1 MKKMISKCMAVIL
14 MLTLCLTGFPIESQA
29 AGEITIAG
37 IGMGYSAGSYFSTTG
52 KACVCHNKGICVPQT
67 SACTCIHVSGT
78 AQCYAFALWCEQKLF
93 GTNDV
98 ANAKAFYSIGS
109 IAAGSVT
116 ASSLKNLLYGKAKPG
131 AHIRTYA
138 AGGKSNHSMV
148 IVSIDAK
155 GFTVA
160 QANGSNNNE
169 YTGYGACRIGTS
181 TYTWA
186 SYASSTYGSR
196 GISFVKMPN
205 NYNLS
210 GSDSGSGESGSH
222 SINNSYSG
230 FTPFKVYGNSTGK
243 INVYNA
249 NGTQYSNRYISGSS
263 DLCTIN
269 EVYTDGWCK
278 VTYPSSAE
286 ASGYFTAYAKL
297 SEFIPNASPSVA
309 TATSG
314 GTAYRRSSGS
324 DSIGS
329 ISSGDR
335 CLKVSSANGRIE
347 AIYPVD
353 GQSYSKA
360 GWVAESVFSGSNQ
373 GGSAVSSGA
382 YKVPCKAYAISSGK
396 VTVYNASHAAYS
408 ISSHYIDGAND
419 LCTINSIGN
428 DGWCQVSYP
437 TSSVSFTA
445 YVPLST
451 FIPGSAFPQNWT
463 ASAKYTAYRRSSGS
477 NTIGSVSSGDACI
490 KVASENGRTQVMYPV
505 SGQNY
510 YKMGW
515 IDGNTGH
522 NPNGVIDG
530 ITGEIYSIRMSGW
543 AFDEDNLGAALGIH
557 VYIGDTCIGTG
568 VADRERT
575 DVHKVYGCG
584 NYHGYELEF
593 NLDKKYAGEQT
604 VRVFAINVDGG
615 TNTYLGEKKVTIGSD
630 TEAPV
635 ISDYKVTN
643 VTSSGYT
650 VSCTVTDNTGVDRV
664 QFPTW
669 TSYNGQDDI
678 FAEWQINP
686 GASGQKNGNTY
697 TYQVNISAHNYEV
710 GKYNTHIYA
719 YDKYGN
725 ASCVG
730 VSVIVPVDVEDIVLN
745 QEGLTFEAA
754 GEEQT
759 LKASVYPENATDKT
773 VKWSSAN
780 SAVATVNNGVVKAVG
795 AGETTITAT
804 TGNGKKAECTVK
816 VKEKKLTG
824 ISIASK
830 PEKVEYYTGDS
841 LDTKGMA
848 LTVTYSDGSSQK
860 IQDGFTCTPTVLNTA
875 GTQKITVSYEGKTA
889 VFYVTVKEQPTGA
902 FSVENVSGTQGETVQ
917 AVIKMDQN
925 PGIIAARLKVSYD
938 ADAMTLTKVEDGGIL
953 GEHTFG
959 NNLKANPYTM
969 LWENGTVS
977 SNLTGT
983 GTLAVLTF
991 QIAED
996 ASEGAH
1002 DITISYDPDEVY
1014 DVDLR
1019 NVKFTV
1025 SNGTVTVKKADSVVQ
1040 QGSCGANV
1048 TWTLN
1053 KDGVLTISG
1062 SGAMKNYTYKSEM
1075 PWYRYNSQIK
1085 TVKIE
1090 NGVTSIGDYAFYG
1103 MPAMK
1108 EIVIPDG
1115 VKTIGAYAFKNC
1127 TALKTAELPSTL
1139 TKLGESAFYGCSALT
1154 KMNIPEGIYTIW
1166 AYTFKNCTS
1175 LAEVTLP
1182 STLIKLDEA
1191 SFYGCSSLEEL
1202 QIPDQV
1208 SIIGIYTFKNC
1219 SKLRTVKLPTA
1230 LTGVREAAFYGT
1242 ALTDVTLP
1250 SKVQTI
1256 GSYAFKNCTSL
1267 KSVQMPDGLQKIDD
1281 SAFYGCTSLVALELP
1296 DSVTSINNYAFRR
1309 CTGLQKI
1316 QFSNGLKTIGECA
1329 FYGCTGLTELNLP
1342 DSVTEMGSYAF
1353 KTCTGVTS
1361 IHIPTGV
1368 ETLKESVFYGCS
1380 SVTAVEVPSNVKRIE
1395 NYVFASCSGLK
1406 EIRFIGNMPEIRA
1419 YAFARVNAQVQYPTD
1434 DATWSKDKMQNYGGQ
1449 LNWMIPQDNDS
1460 KEDAVEV
1467 EVPEEQDEVLPDTEE
1482 NASTEEEQTTGV
1494 EEEKNSQNEET
1505 QAQPEEPL
1513 QEDDNVSKE
1522 QNPETEEQEE
1532 ENTETLQEKNLET
1545 VEETMEQKLGEQ
1557 ETVEK

>member
-1 MKKMISKCMAVIL
+1 MFFVSVLILPQNVLADAGAREDAVNWAYA
-14 MLTLCLTGFPIESQA
+14 QQ
-29 AGEITIAG
+29 
-37 IGMGYSAGSYFSTTG
+37 G
-52 KACVCHNKGICVPQT
+52 KSLDYDGAYG
-67 SACTCIHVSGT
+67 
-78 AQCYAFALWCEQKLF
+78 AQCVDLIKYYYAYF
-93 GTNDV
+93 G
-98 ANAKAFYSIGS
+98 K
-109 IAAGSVT
+109 
-116 ASSLKNLLYGKAKPG
+116 
-131 AHIRTYA
+131 
-138 AGGKSNHSMV
+138 
-148 IVSIDAK
+148 
-155 GFTVA
+155 
-160 QANGSNNNE
+160 
-169 YTGYGACRIGTS
+169 
-181 TYTWA
+181 A
-186 SYASSTYGSR
+186 SYAKGNGCDYVSNALPDGWTRIKNTADFVPEPGDIAVWGTELSKYGHVAIILSANTS
-196 GISFVKMPN
+196 SFVSMDQNWP
-205 NYNLS
+205 S
-210 GSDSGSGESGSH
+210 GSPCKQVTHTYSKFWGVIRPNFTSSGGGSTSH
-222 SINNSYSG
+222 TVNNSYSG
-230 FTPFKVYGNSTGK
+230 FTPFKVYANSTGK

-347 AIYPVD
+347 AIYPVN

-360 GWVAESVFSGSNQ
+360 GWVAESVFNGSNQ
-373 GGSAVSSGA
+373 GGSTVLSGA

-408 ISSHYIDGAND
+408 TSSHYIDGAND

-437 TSSVSFTA
+437 TSSGSFTA

-451 FIPGSAFPQNWT
+451 FIPGSASPQNWT
-463 ASAKYTAYRRSSGS
+463 ASAKYTAYRRSGGS
-477 NTIGSVSSGDACI
+477 DTIGSVSSGDACI

-515 IDGNTGH
+515 IDGDTGH
-522 NPNGVIDG
+522 NPKGVIDG

-568 VADRERT
+568 VADHERT
-575 DVHKVYGCG
+575 DVHNVYGCG
-584 NYHGYELEF
+584 NYHGYEFEF

-604 VRVFAINVDGG
+604 IRVFAINVGGG
-615 TNTYLGEKKVTIGSD
+615 TNAYLGEKKVTIGSD

-697 TYQVNISAHNYEV
+697 TYQVNISAHNYEA

-745 QEGLTFEAA
+745 QESLTFEAA

-804 TGNGKKAECTVK
+804 TENGKKAECTVK

-848 LTVTYSDGSSQK
+848 LTVAYSDGSSQK

-925 PGIIAARLKVSYD
+925 PGIIAARLKVNYD
-938 ADAMTLTKVEDGGIL
+938 AEAMTLTKVEDGGIL

-983 GTLAVLTF
+983 GTLVVLTF
-991 QIAED
+991 QIAES

-1002 DITISYDPDEVY
+1002 DVTLSYDPDEVY

-1040 QGSCGANV
+1040 QGSCGTNV

-1053 KDGVLTISG
+1053 KDSVLTISG
-1062 SGAMKNYTYKSEM
+1062 NGAMKNYTYKSEM

-1090 NGVTSIGDYAFYG
+1090 SGVTSIGDYAFYG

-1127 TALKTAELPSTL
+1127 TALESITIQNKETEIDIKAFKDCPKLSIYGYAGSSAEAYAKKYSIPFITLKLVTEGWKKDAKGWWYQNSDGSYPKNQWKKIGKEWYHFDTNGYMQTGWLKLDSFWYYLKDTGAMAKDEWVDNGKSYVDADGKYVPGKVKYTEGWKKDTKGWWYQNSDGSYPKNEWKTIKGARYHFDANGYMQTGWLKLDNIWYYFKTSGAMAKDEWVDNGKSYVDADGKYVPGKKKYTEGWKKNAKGWWYQNQDGSYPKSKWKQINGKWYYFDADGYMKTGWL
-1139 TKLGESAFYGCSALT
+1139 KLG
-1154 KMNIPEGIYTIW
+1154 NIWYYLKDSG
-1166 AYTFKNCTS
+1166 AM
-1175 LAEVTLP
+1175 AENEWV
-1182 STLIKLDEA
+1182 E
-1191 SFYGCSSLEEL
+1191 
-1202 QIPDQV
+1202 
-1208 SIIGIYTFKNC
+1208 
-1219 SKLRTVKLPTA
+1219 
-1230 LTGVREAAFYGT
+1230 
-1242 ALTDVTLP
+1242 
-1250 SKVQTI
+1250 
-1256 GSYAFKNCTSL
+1256 
-1267 KSVQMPDGLQKIDD
+1267 
-1281 SAFYGCTSLVALELP
+1281 
-1296 DSVTSINNYAFRR
+1296 
-1309 CTGLQKI
+1309 
-1316 QFSNGLKTIGECA
+1316 NGKY
-1329 FYGCTGLTELNLP
+1329 F
-1342 DSVTEMGSYAF
+1342 V
-1353 KTCTGVTS
+1353 
-1361 IHIPTGV
+1361 
-1368 ETLKESVFYGCS
+1368 
-1380 SVTAVEVPSNVKRIE
+1380 
-1395 NYVFASCSGLK
+1395 
-1406 EIRFIGNMPEIRA
+1406 
-1419 YAFARVNAQVQYPTD
+1419 
-1434 DATWSKDKMQNYGGQ
+1434 DANGKYIAGK
-1449 LNWMIPQDNDS
+1449 
-1460 KEDAVEV
+1460 KA
-1467 EVPEEQDEVLPDTEE
+1467 
-1482 NASTEEEQTTGV
+1482 
-1494 EEEKNSQNEET
+1494 
-1505 QAQPEEPL
+1505 
-1513 QEDDNVSKE
+1513 
-1522 QNPETEEQEE
+1522 
-1532 ENTETLQEKNLET
+1532 
-1545 VEETMEQKLGEQ
+1545 
-1557 ETVEK
+1557 

>member
-1 MKKMISKCMAVIL
+1 MKRKRNLTMIICSLVFFVSVLILSQDVLADAGAREDAVNWAYA
-14 MLTLCLTGFPIESQA
+14 QQ
-29 AGEITIAG
+29 
-37 IGMGYSAGSYFSTTG
+37 G
-52 KACVCHNKGICVPQT
+52 KSLDYDGAYG
-67 SACTCIHVSGT
+67 
-78 AQCYAFALWCEQKLF
+78 AQCVDLIKYYYAYF
-93 GTNDV
+93 G
-98 ANAKAFYSIGS
+98 K
-109 IAAGSVT
+109 
-116 ASSLKNLLYGKAKPG
+116 
-131 AHIRTYA
+131 
-138 AGGKSNHSMV
+138 
-148 IVSIDAK
+148 
-155 GFTVA
+155 
-160 QANGSNNNE
+160 
-169 YTGYGACRIGTS
+169 
-181 TYTWA
+181 A
-186 SYASSTYGSR
+186 SYAKGNGCDYVSNALPDGWTRIKNTADFVPEPGDIAVWGTELSKHGHVAIILSANTS
-196 GISFVKMPN
+196 SFVSMDQNWP
-205 NYNLS
+205 S
-210 GSDSGSGESGSH
+210 GSPCKQVTHTYSKFWGVIRPNFTSSGDGSTSH
-222 SINNSYSG
+222 VVNNSYSG
-230 FTPFKVYGNSTGK
+230 FTPFKAYANSTGK

-249 NGTQYSNRYISGSS
+249 GGTQYSNRYISGSS

-437 TSSVSFTA
+437 TSSGSFTA

-451 FIPGSAFPQNWT
+451 FIPGSASPQNWT

-515 IDGNTGH
+515 IDGDTGH
-522 NPNGVIDG
+522 NPKGVIDG
-530 ITGEIYSIRMSGW
+530 MTGGIYSIRMSGW

-568 VADRERT
+568 VADHERT
-575 DVHKVYGCG
+575 DVHNVYGCG
-584 NYHGYELEF
+584 NYHGYELGF

-604 VRVFAINVDGG
+604 VRVYAINVGGG
-615 TNTYLGEKKVTIGSD
+615 TNAYLGEKKVTIGSD

-669 TSYNGQDDI
+669 TSYNDQDDI

-697 TYQVNISAHNYEV
+697 TYQVNISAHNYEA

-745 QEGLTFEAA
+745 QESLTFEAA

-816 VKEKKLTG
+816 VNEKKLTG

-925 PGIIAARLKVSYD
+925 PGIIAARLKVNYD
-938 ADAMTLTKVEDGGIL
+938 AEAMTLTKVEDGGIL

-983 GTLAVLTF
+983 GTLVVLTF
-991 QIAED
+991 QIAES

-1002 DITISYDPDEVY
+1002 DVTISYDPDEVY

-1025 SNGTVTVKKADSVVQ
+1025 SNGIVTVKKADSVVQ
-1040 QGSCGANV
+1040 QGSCGTNV

-1062 SGAMKNYTYKSEM
+1062 NGEMKNYTYKSEM

-1090 NGVTSIGDYAFYG
+1090 SGVTSIGDYAFYG

-1127 TALKTAELPSTL
+1127 TALESITIQNKETEIDIKAFKDCPKLSIYGYAGSSAEAYAKKYSIPFITLKLVTEGWKKDAKGWWYQNSDGSYPKNQWKKIGKEWYHFDTNGYMQTGWLKLDSFWYYLKDTGAMAKDEWVDNGKSYVDADGKYVPGKVKYTEGWKKDAKGWWYQNSDGSYPKNQWKKIKGDWYHFDTSGYMQTGWLKIDNIWYYFKTSGAMAKDEWVDNGKSYVDADGKYVPGKKKYTEGWKKNAKGWWYQEKDGSYPKSKWKQISGKWYYFDANGYMQTGWL
-1139 TKLGESAFYGCSALT
+1139 KLG
-1154 KMNIPEGIYTIW
+1154 NIWYYLKASG
-1166 AYTFKNCTS
+1166 AM
-1175 LAEVTLP
+1175 AENEWV
-1182 STLIKLDEA
+1182 E
-1191 SFYGCSSLEEL
+1191 
-1202 QIPDQV
+1202 
-1208 SIIGIYTFKNC
+1208 
-1219 SKLRTVKLPTA
+1219 
-1230 LTGVREAAFYGT
+1230 
-1242 ALTDVTLP
+1242 
-1250 SKVQTI
+1250 
-1256 GSYAFKNCTSL
+1256 
-1267 KSVQMPDGLQKIDD
+1267 
-1281 SAFYGCTSLVALELP
+1281 
-1296 DSVTSINNYAFRR
+1296 
-1309 CTGLQKI
+1309 
-1316 QFSNGLKTIGECA
+1316 NGKY
-1329 FYGCTGLTELNLP
+1329 F
-1342 DSVTEMGSYAF
+1342 V
-1353 KTCTGVTS
+1353 
-1361 IHIPTGV
+1361 
-1368 ETLKESVFYGCS
+1368 
-1380 SVTAVEVPSNVKRIE
+1380 
-1395 NYVFASCSGLK
+1395 
-1406 EIRFIGNMPEIRA
+1406 
-1419 YAFARVNAQVQYPTD
+1419 
-1434 DATWSKDKMQNYGGQ
+1434 DANGKYIAGK
-1449 LNWMIPQDNDS
+1449 
-1460 KEDAVEV
+1460 KA
-1467 EVPEEQDEVLPDTEE
+1467 
-1482 NASTEEEQTTGV
+1482 
-1494 EEEKNSQNEET
+1494 
-1505 QAQPEEPL
+1505 
-1513 QEDDNVSKE
+1513 
-1522 QNPETEEQEE
+1522 
-1532 ENTETLQEKNLET
+1532 
-1545 VEETMEQKLGEQ
+1545 
-1557 ETVEK
+1557 

>member
-1 MKKMISKCMAVIL
+1 MKRKRNLTMIICSLVFFVSVLILSQDVLADAGAREDAVNWAYA
-14 MLTLCLTGFPIESQA
+14 QQ
-29 AGEITIAG
+29 
-37 IGMGYSAGSYFSTTG
+37 G
-52 KACVCHNKGICVPQT
+52 KSLDYDGAYG
-67 SACTCIHVSGT
+67 
-78 AQCYAFALWCEQKLF
+78 AQCVDLIKYYYAYF
-93 GTNDV
+93 G
-98 ANAKAFYSIGS
+98 K
-109 IAAGSVT
+109 
-116 ASSLKNLLYGKAKPG
+116 
-131 AHIRTYA
+131 
-138 AGGKSNHSMV
+138 
-148 IVSIDAK
+148 
-155 GFTVA
+155 
-160 QANGSNNNE
+160 
-169 YTGYGACRIGTS
+169 
-181 TYTWA
+181 A
-186 SYASSTYGSR
+186 SYAKGNGCDYVSNALPDGWTRIKNTADFVPEPGDIAVWGTELSKHGHVAIILSANTS
-196 GISFVKMPN
+196 SFVSMDQNWP
-205 NYNLS
+205 S
-210 GSDSGSGESGSH
+210 GSPCKQVTHTYSKFWGVIRPNFTSSGDGSTSH
-222 SINNSYSG
+222 VVNNSYSG
-230 FTPFKVYGNSTGK
+230 FTPFKAYANSTGK

-249 NGTQYSNRYISGSS
+249 GGTQYSNRYISGSS

-437 TSSVSFTA
+437 TSSGSFTA

-451 FIPGSAFPQNWT
+451 FIPGSASPQNWT

-515 IDGNTGH
+515 IDGDTGH
-522 NPNGVIDG
+522 NPKGVIDG
-530 ITGEIYSIRMSGW
+530 MTGGIYSIRMSGW

-568 VADRERT
+568 VADHERT
-575 DVHKVYGCG
+575 DVHNVYGCG
-584 NYHGYELEF
+584 NYHGYELDF

-604 VRVFAINVDGG
+604 VRVYAINVGGG
-615 TNTYLGEKKVTIGSD
+615 TNAYLGEKKVTIGSD

-697 TYQVNISAHNYEV
+697 TYQVNISAHNYEAE
-710 GKYNTHIYA
+710 KYNTHIYA

-745 QEGLTFEAA
+745 QESMTFEAA

-816 VKEKKLTG
+816 VNEKKLTG

-848 LTVTYSDGSSQK
+848 LIVTYSDGSSQK

-925 PGIIAARLKVSYD
+925 PGIIAARLKVNYD
-938 ADAMTLTKVEDGGIL
+938 AEAMTLTKVEDGGIL

-983 GTLAVLTF
+983 GTLVVLTF
-991 QIAED
+991 QIAES

-1002 DITISYDPDEVY
+1002 DVTLSYDPDEVY

-1025 SNGTVTVKKADSVVQ
+1025 SNGTVTVKKADAVVQ
-1040 QGSCGANV
+1040 QGSCGTNV

-1062 SGAMKNYTYKSEM
+1062 NGEMKNYTYKSEM

-1090 NGVTSIGDYAFYG
+1090 SGVTSIGDYAFYG

-1127 TALKTAELPSTL
+1127 TALESITIQNKETEIDIKAFKDCPKLSIYGYAGSSAEAYAKKYSIPFITLKLVTEGWKKDAKGWWYQNSDGSYPKNQWKKIGKEWYHFDTNGYMQTGWLKLDSFWYYLKDTGAMAKDEWVDNGKSYVDADGKYVPGKVKYTEGWKKDAKGWWYQNSDGSYPKNQWKKIKGDWYHFDTSGYMQTGWLKIDNIWYYFKTSGAMAKDEWVDNGKSYVDADGKYVPGKKKYTEGWKKNAKGWWYQEKDGSYPKSKWKQISGKWYYFDANGYMQTGWL
-1139 TKLGESAFYGCSALT
+1139 KLG
-1154 KMNIPEGIYTIW
+1154 NIWYYLKASG
-1166 AYTFKNCTS
+1166 AM
-1175 LAEVTLP
+1175 AENEWV
-1182 STLIKLDEA
+1182 E
-1191 SFYGCSSLEEL
+1191 
-1202 QIPDQV
+1202 
-1208 SIIGIYTFKNC
+1208 
-1219 SKLRTVKLPTA
+1219 
-1230 LTGVREAAFYGT
+1230 
-1242 ALTDVTLP
+1242 
-1250 SKVQTI
+1250 
-1256 GSYAFKNCTSL
+1256 
-1267 KSVQMPDGLQKIDD
+1267 
-1281 SAFYGCTSLVALELP
+1281 
-1296 DSVTSINNYAFRR
+1296 
-1309 CTGLQKI
+1309 
-1316 QFSNGLKTIGECA
+1316 NGKY
-1329 FYGCTGLTELNLP
+1329 F
-1342 DSVTEMGSYAF
+1342 V
-1353 KTCTGVTS
+1353 
-1361 IHIPTGV
+1361 
-1368 ETLKESVFYGCS
+1368 
-1380 SVTAVEVPSNVKRIE
+1380 
-1395 NYVFASCSGLK
+1395 
-1406 EIRFIGNMPEIRA
+1406 
-1419 YAFARVNAQVQYPTD
+1419 
-1434 DATWSKDKMQNYGGQ
+1434 DANGKYIAGK
-1449 LNWMIPQDNDS
+1449 
-1460 KEDAVEV
+1460 KA
-1467 EVPEEQDEVLPDTEE
+1467 
-1482 NASTEEEQTTGV
+1482 
-1494 EEEKNSQNEET
+1494 
-1505 QAQPEEPL
+1505 
-1513 QEDDNVSKE
+1513 
-1522 QNPETEEQEE
+1522 
-1532 ENTETLQEKNLET
+1532 
-1545 VEETMEQKLGEQ
+1545 
-1557 ETVEK
+1557 

>member
-1 MKKMISKCMAVIL
+1 MKRKRNLTMIICSLMFFVSVLILSQDVLADAGAREDAVNWAYA
-14 MLTLCLTGFPIESQA
+14 QQ
-29 AGEITIAG
+29 
-37 IGMGYSAGSYFSTTG
+37 G
-52 KACVCHNKGICVPQT
+52 KSLDYDGAYG
-67 SACTCIHVSGT
+67 
-78 AQCYAFALWCEQKLF
+78 AQCVDLIKYYYAYF
-93 GTNDV
+93 G
-98 ANAKAFYSIGS
+98 K
-109 IAAGSVT
+109 
-116 ASSLKNLLYGKAKPG
+116 
-131 AHIRTYA
+131 
-138 AGGKSNHSMV
+138 
-148 IVSIDAK
+148 
-155 GFTVA
+155 
-160 QANGSNNNE
+160 
-169 YTGYGACRIGTS
+169 
-181 TYTWA
+181 A
-186 SYASSTYGSR
+186 SYAKGNGCDYVSNALPDGWTRIKNTADFVPEPGDIAVWGTELSKHGHVAIILSANTS
-196 GISFVKMPN
+196 SFVSMDQNWP
-205 NYNLS
+205 S
-210 GSDSGSGESGSH
+210 GSPCKQVTHTYSKFWGVIRPNFTSSGDGSTSH
-222 SINNSYSG
+222 VVNNSYSG
-230 FTPFKVYGNSTGK
+230 FTPFKAYANSTGK

-249 NGTQYSNRYISGSS
+249 GGTQYSNRYISGSS

-437 TSSVSFTA
+437 TSSGSFTA

-451 FIPGSAFPQNWT
+451 FIPGSASPQNWT

-515 IDGNTGH
+515 IDGDTGH
-522 NPNGVIDG
+522 NPKGVIDG
-530 ITGEIYSIRMSGW
+530 MTGGIYSIRMSGW

-568 VADRERT
+568 VADHERT
-575 DVHKVYGCG
+575 DVHNVYGCG
-584 NYHGYELEF
+584 NYHGYELDF

-604 VRVFAINVDGG
+604 VRVYAINVGGG
-615 TNTYLGEKKVTIGSD
+615 TNAYLGEKKVTIGSD

-697 TYQVNISAHNYEV
+697 TYQVNISAHNYEAE
-710 GKYNTHIYA
+710 KYNTHIYA

-745 QEGLTFEAA
+745 QESLTFEAA

-816 VKEKKLTG
+816 VNEKKLTG

-841 LDTKGMA
+841 LDTKGMT

-925 PGIIAARLKVSYD
+925 PGIIAARLKVNYD
-938 ADAMTLTKVEDGGIL
+938 AEAMTLTKVEDGGIL

-983 GTLAVLTF
+983 GTLVVLTF
-991 QIAED
+991 QIAES

-1002 DITISYDPDEVY
+1002 DVTLSYDPDEVY

-1040 QGSCGANV
+1040 QGSCGTNV

-1062 SGAMKNYTYKSEM
+1062 NGAMKNYTYKSEM

-1090 NGVTSIGDYAFYG
+1090 SGVTSIGDYAFYG

-1127 TALKTAELPSTL
+1127 TALESITIQNKETEIDIKAFKDCPKLSIYGYAGSSAEAYAKKYSIPFITLKLVTEGWKKDAKGWWYQNSDGSYPKNQWKKIGKEWYHFDTNGYMQTGWLKLDSFWYYLKDTGAMAKDEWVDNGKSYVDADGKYVPGKVKYTEGWKKDAKGRWYQNSDGSYPKNQWKKIKGDWYHFDTSGYMQTGWLKIDNIWYYFKTSGAMAKDEWVDNGKSYVDADGKYVPGKKKYTEGWKKNAKGWWYQEKDGSYPKSKWKQISGNWYYFDANGYMQTGWL
-1139 TKLGESAFYGCSALT
+1139 KLG
-1154 KMNIPEGIYTIW
+1154 NIWYYLKASG
-1166 AYTFKNCTS
+1166 AM
-1175 LAEVTLP
+1175 AENEWV
-1182 STLIKLDEA
+1182 E
-1191 SFYGCSSLEEL
+1191 
-1202 QIPDQV
+1202 
-1208 SIIGIYTFKNC
+1208 
-1219 SKLRTVKLPTA
+1219 
-1230 LTGVREAAFYGT
+1230 
-1242 ALTDVTLP
+1242 
-1250 SKVQTI
+1250 
-1256 GSYAFKNCTSL
+1256 
-1267 KSVQMPDGLQKIDD
+1267 
-1281 SAFYGCTSLVALELP
+1281 
-1296 DSVTSINNYAFRR
+1296 
-1309 CTGLQKI
+1309 
-1316 QFSNGLKTIGECA
+1316 NGKY
-1329 FYGCTGLTELNLP
+1329 F
-1342 DSVTEMGSYAF
+1342 V
-1353 KTCTGVTS
+1353 
-1361 IHIPTGV
+1361 
-1368 ETLKESVFYGCS
+1368 
-1380 SVTAVEVPSNVKRIE
+1380 
-1395 NYVFASCSGLK
+1395 
-1406 EIRFIGNMPEIRA
+1406 
-1419 YAFARVNAQVQYPTD
+1419 
-1434 DATWSKDKMQNYGGQ
+1434 DANGKYIAGK
-1449 LNWMIPQDNDS
+1449 
-1460 KEDAVEV
+1460 KA
-1467 EVPEEQDEVLPDTEE
+1467 
-1482 NASTEEEQTTGV
+1482 
-1494 EEEKNSQNEET
+1494 
-1505 QAQPEEPL
+1505 
-1513 QEDDNVSKE
+1513 
-1522 QNPETEEQEE
+1522 
-1532 ENTETLQEKNLET
+1532 
-1545 VEETMEQKLGEQ
+1545 
-1557 ETVEK
+1557 

>member
-1 MKKMISKCMAVIL
+1 MKRKRNLAMIICSLMFFVSVLILPQNVLADAGAREDAVNWAYA
-14 MLTLCLTGFPIESQA
+14 QQ
-29 AGEITIAG
+29 
-37 IGMGYSAGSYFSTTG
+37 G
-52 KACVCHNKGICVPQT
+52 KSLDYDGAYG
-67 SACTCIHVSGT
+67 
-78 AQCYAFALWCEQKLF
+78 AQCVDLIKYYYAYF
-93 GTNDV
+93 G
-98 ANAKAFYSIGS
+98 K
-109 IAAGSVT
+109 
-116 ASSLKNLLYGKAKPG
+116 
-131 AHIRTYA
+131 
-138 AGGKSNHSMV
+138 
-148 IVSIDAK
+148 
-155 GFTVA
+155 
-160 QANGSNNNE
+160 
-169 YTGYGACRIGTS
+169 
-181 TYTWA
+181 A
-186 SYASSTYGSR
+186 SYAKGNGCDYVSNALPDGWTRIKNTADFVPEPGDIAVWGTELSKYGHVAIILSANTS
-196 GISFVKMPN
+196 SFVSMDQNWP
-205 NYNLS
+205 S
-210 GSDSGSGESGSH
+210 GSPCKQVTHTYSKFWGVIRPNFTSSGGGSTSH
-222 SINNSYSG
+222 TVNNSYSG
-230 FTPFKVYGNSTGK
+230 FTPFKVYANSTGK

-347 AIYPVD
+347 AIYPVN

-360 GWVAESVFSGSNQ
+360 GWVAESVFNGSNQ
-373 GGSAVSSGA
+373 GGSTVLSGA

-408 ISSHYIDGAND
+408 TSSHYIDGAND

-437 TSSVSFTA
+437 TSSGSFTA

-451 FIPGSAFPQNWT
+451 FIPGSASPQNWT
-463 ASAKYTAYRRSSGS
+463 ASAKYTAYRRSGGS
-477 NTIGSVSSGDACI
+477 DTIGSVSSGDACI

-515 IDGNTGH
+515 IDGDTGH
-522 NPNGVIDG
+522 NPKGVIDG
-530 ITGEIYSIRMSGW
+530 ITGGIYSIRMSGW

-584 NYHGYELEF
+584 NYHGYEFEF

-604 VRVFAINVDGG
+604 IRVFAINVGGG
-615 TNTYLGEKKVTIGSD
+615 TNAYLGEKKVTIGSD

-697 TYQVNISAHNYEV
+697 TYQVNISAHNYEA

-745 QEGLTFEAA
+745 QESLTFEAA

-804 TGNGKKAECTVK
+804 TENGKKAECTVK

-848 LTVTYSDGSSQK
+848 LTVAYSDGSSQK

-925 PGIIAARLKVSYD
+925 PGIIAARLKVNYD
-938 ADAMTLTKVEDGGIL
+938 AEAMTLTKVEDGGIL

-983 GTLAVLTF
+983 GTLVVLTF
-991 QIAED
+991 QIAES

-1002 DITISYDPDEVY
+1002 DVTLSYDPDEVY

-1040 QGSCGANV
+1040 QGSCGTNV

-1053 KDGVLTISG
+1053 KDSVLTISG
-1062 SGAMKNYTYKSEM
+1062 NGAMKNYTYKSEM

-1090 NGVTSIGDYAFYG
+1090 SGVTSIGDYAFYG

-1127 TALKTAELPSTL
+1127 TALESITIQNKETEIDIKAFKDCPKLSIYGYAGSSAEAYAKKYSIPFITLKLVTEGWKKDAKGWWYQNSDGSYPKNQWKKIGKEWYHFDTNGYMQTGWLKLDSFWYYLKDTGAMAKDEWVDNGKSYVDADGKYVPGKVKYTEGWKKDTKGWWYQNSDGSYPKNEWKTIKGARYHFDANGYMQTGWLKLDNIWYYFKTSGAMAKDEWVDNGKSYVDADGKYVPGKKKYTEGWKKNAKGWWYQNQDGSYPKSKWKQINGKWYYFDADGYMKTGWL
-1139 TKLGESAFYGCSALT
+1139 KLG
-1154 KMNIPEGIYTIW
+1154 NIWYYLKDSG
-1166 AYTFKNCTS
+1166 AM
-1175 LAEVTLP
+1175 AENEWV
-1182 STLIKLDEA
+1182 E
-1191 SFYGCSSLEEL
+1191 
-1202 QIPDQV
+1202 
-1208 SIIGIYTFKNC
+1208 
-1219 SKLRTVKLPTA
+1219 
-1230 LTGVREAAFYGT
+1230 
-1242 ALTDVTLP
+1242 
-1250 SKVQTI
+1250 
-1256 GSYAFKNCTSL
+1256 
-1267 KSVQMPDGLQKIDD
+1267 
-1281 SAFYGCTSLVALELP
+1281 
-1296 DSVTSINNYAFRR
+1296 
-1309 CTGLQKI
+1309 
-1316 QFSNGLKTIGECA
+1316 NGKY
-1329 FYGCTGLTELNLP
+1329 F
-1342 DSVTEMGSYAF
+1342 V
-1353 KTCTGVTS
+1353 
-1361 IHIPTGV
+1361 
-1368 ETLKESVFYGCS
+1368 
-1380 SVTAVEVPSNVKRIE
+1380 
-1395 NYVFASCSGLK
+1395 
-1406 EIRFIGNMPEIRA
+1406 
-1419 YAFARVNAQVQYPTD
+1419 
-1434 DATWSKDKMQNYGGQ
+1434 DANGKYIAGK
-1449 LNWMIPQDNDS
+1449 
-1460 KEDAVEV
+1460 KA
-1467 EVPEEQDEVLPDTEE
+1467 
-1482 NASTEEEQTTGV
+1482 
-1494 EEEKNSQNEET
+1494 
-1505 QAQPEEPL
+1505 
-1513 QEDDNVSKE
+1513 
-1522 QNPETEEQEE
+1522 
-1532 ENTETLQEKNLET
+1532 
-1545 VEETMEQKLGEQ
+1545 
-1557 ETVEK
+1557 

>member
-1 MKKMISKCMAVIL
+1 MKRKRNLAMIICSLMFFVSVLILPQNVLADAGAREDAVNWAYA
-14 MLTLCLTGFPIESQA
+14 QQ
-29 AGEITIAG
+29 
-37 IGMGYSAGSYFSTTG
+37 G
-52 KACVCHNKGICVPQT
+52 KSLDYDGAYG
-67 SACTCIHVSGT
+67 
-78 AQCYAFALWCEQKLF
+78 AQCVDLIKYYYAYF
-93 GTNDV
+93 G
-98 ANAKAFYSIGS
+98 K
-109 IAAGSVT
+109 
-116 ASSLKNLLYGKAKPG
+116 
-131 AHIRTYA
+131 
-138 AGGKSNHSMV
+138 
-148 IVSIDAK
+148 
-155 GFTVA
+155 
-160 QANGSNNNE
+160 
-169 YTGYGACRIGTS
+169 
-181 TYTWA
+181 A
-186 SYASSTYGSR
+186 SYAKGNGCDYVSNALPDGWTRIKNTADFVPEPGDIAVWGTELSKYGHVAIILSANTS
-196 GISFVKMPN
+196 SFVSMDQNWP
-205 NYNLS
+205 S
-210 GSDSGSGESGSH
+210 GSPCKQVTHTYSKFWGVIRPNFTSSGGGSTSH
-222 SINNSYSG
+222 TVNNSYSG
-230 FTPFKVYGNSTGK
+230 FTPFKVYANSTGK

-347 AIYPVD
+347 AIYPVN

-360 GWVAESVFSGSNQ
+360 GWVAESVFNGSNQ
-373 GGSAVSSGA
+373 GGSTVLSGA

-408 ISSHYIDGAND
+408 TSSHYIDGAND

-437 TSSVSFTA
+437 TSSGSFTA

-451 FIPGSAFPQNWT
+451 FIPGSASPQNWT
-463 ASAKYTAYRRSSGS
+463 ASAKYTAYRRSGGS
-477 NTIGSVSSGDACI
+477 DTIGSVSSGDACI

-515 IDGNTGH
+515 IDGDTGH
-522 NPNGVIDG
+522 NPKGVIDG

-568 VADRERT
+568 VADHERT
-575 DVHKVYGCG
+575 DVHNVYGCG
-584 NYHGYELEF
+584 NYHGYEFEF

-604 VRVFAINVDGG
+604 IRVFAINVGGG
-615 TNTYLGEKKVTIGSD
+615 TNAYLGEKKVTIGSD

-697 TYQVNISAHNYEV
+697 TYQVNISAHNYEA

-745 QEGLTFEAA
+745 QESLTFEAA

-804 TGNGKKAECTVK
+804 TENGKKAECTVK

-848 LTVTYSDGSSQK
+848 LTVAYSDGSSQK

-925 PGIIAARLKVSYD
+925 PGIIAARLKVNYD
-938 ADAMTLTKVEDGGIL
+938 AEAMTLTKVEDGGIL

-983 GTLAVLTF
+983 GTLVVLTF
-991 QIAED
+991 QIAES

-1002 DITISYDPDEVY
+1002 DVTLSYDPDEVY

-1040 QGSCGANV
+1040 QGSCGTNV

-1053 KDGVLTISG
+1053 KDSVLTISG
-1062 SGAMKNYTYKSEM
+1062 NGAMKNYTYKSEM

-1090 NGVTSIGDYAFYG
+1090 SGVTSIGDYAFYG

-1127 TALKTAELPSTL
+1127 TALESITIQNKETEIDIKAFKDCPKLSIYGYAGSSAEAYAKKYSIPFITLKLVTEGWKKDAKGWWYQNSDGSYPKNQWKKIGKEWYHFDTNGYMQTGWLKLDSFWYYLKDTGAMAKDEWVDNGKSYVDADGKYVPGKVKYTEGWKKDTKGWWYQNSDGSYPKNEWKTIKGARYHFDANGYMQTGWLKLDNIWYYFKTSGAMAKDEWVDNGKSYVDADGKYVPGKKKYTEGWKKNAKGWWYQNQDGSYPKSKWKQINGKWYYFDADGYMKTGWL
-1139 TKLGESAFYGCSALT
+1139 KLG
-1154 KMNIPEGIYTIW
+1154 NIWYYLKDSG
-1166 AYTFKNCTS
+1166 AM
-1175 LAEVTLP
+1175 AENEWV
-1182 STLIKLDEA
+1182 E
-1191 SFYGCSSLEEL
+1191 
-1202 QIPDQV
+1202 
-1208 SIIGIYTFKNC
+1208 
-1219 SKLRTVKLPTA
+1219 
-1230 LTGVREAAFYGT
+1230 
-1242 ALTDVTLP
+1242 
-1250 SKVQTI
+1250 
-1256 GSYAFKNCTSL
+1256 
-1267 KSVQMPDGLQKIDD
+1267 
-1281 SAFYGCTSLVALELP
+1281 
-1296 DSVTSINNYAFRR
+1296 
-1309 CTGLQKI
+1309 
-1316 QFSNGLKTIGECA
+1316 NGKY
-1329 FYGCTGLTELNLP
+1329 F
-1342 DSVTEMGSYAF
+1342 V
-1353 KTCTGVTS
+1353 
-1361 IHIPTGV
+1361 
-1368 ETLKESVFYGCS
+1368 
-1380 SVTAVEVPSNVKRIE
+1380 
-1395 NYVFASCSGLK
+1395 
-1406 EIRFIGNMPEIRA
+1406 
-1419 YAFARVNAQVQYPTD
+1419 
-1434 DATWSKDKMQNYGGQ
+1434 DANGKYIAGK
-1449 LNWMIPQDNDS
+1449 
-1460 KEDAVEV
+1460 KA
-1467 EVPEEQDEVLPDTEE
+1467 
-1482 NASTEEEQTTGV
+1482 
-1494 EEEKNSQNEET
+1494 
-1505 QAQPEEPL
+1505 
-1513 QEDDNVSKE
+1513 
-1522 QNPETEEQEE
+1522 
-1532 ENTETLQEKNLET
+1532 
-1545 VEETMEQKLGEQ
+1545 
-1557 ETVEK
+1557 

>member
-1 MKKMISKCMAVIL
+1 MKRKRNLAMIICSLMFFVSVLILPQNVLADAGAREDAVNWAYA
-14 MLTLCLTGFPIESQA
+14 QQ
-29 AGEITIAG
+29 
-37 IGMGYSAGSYFSTTG
+37 G
-52 KACVCHNKGICVPQT
+52 KSLDYDGAYG
-67 SACTCIHVSGT
+67 
-78 AQCYAFALWCEQKLF
+78 AQCVDLIKYYYAYF
-93 GTNDV
+93 G
-98 ANAKAFYSIGS
+98 K
-109 IAAGSVT
+109 
-116 ASSLKNLLYGKAKPG
+116 
-131 AHIRTYA
+131 
-138 AGGKSNHSMV
+138 
-148 IVSIDAK
+148 
-155 GFTVA
+155 
-160 QANGSNNNE
+160 
-169 YTGYGACRIGTS
+169 
-181 TYTWA
+181 A
-186 SYASSTYGSR
+186 SYAKGNGCDYVSNALPDGWTRIKNTADFVPEPGDIAVWGTELSKYGHVAIILSANTS
-196 GISFVKMPN
+196 SFVSMDQNWP
-205 NYNLS
+205 S
-210 GSDSGSGESGSH
+210 GSPCKQVTHTYSKFWGVIRPNFTSSGGGSTSH
-222 SINNSYSG
+222 TVNNSYSG
-230 FTPFKVYGNSTGK
+230 FTPFKVYANSTGK

-347 AIYPVD
+347 AIYPVN

-360 GWVAESVFSGSNQ
+360 GWVAESVFNGSNQ
-373 GGSAVSSGA
+373 GGSTVSSGA

-408 ISSHYIDGAND
+408 TSSHYIDGAND

-437 TSSVSFTA
+437 TSSGSFTA

-451 FIPGSAFPQNWT
+451 FIPGSASPQNWT
-463 ASAKYTAYRRSSGS
+463 ASAKYTAYRRSGGS
-477 NTIGSVSSGDACI
+477 DTIGSVSSGDACI

-515 IDGNTGH
+515 IDGDTGH
-522 NPNGVIDG
+522 NPKGVIDG
-530 ITGEIYSIRMSGW
+530 ITGGIYSIRMSGW

-584 NYHGYELEF
+584 NYHGYEFEF

-604 VRVFAINVDGG
+604 IRVFAINVGGG
-615 TNTYLGEKKVTIGSD
+615 TNAYLGEKKVIIGSD

-697 TYQVNISAHNYEV
+697 TYQVNISAHNYEA
-710 GKYNTHIYA
+710 GKYNTHIYG

-745 QEGLTFEAA
+745 QESLTFKAA

-804 TGNGKKAECTVK
+804 TENGKKAECTVK

-848 LTVTYSDGSSQK
+848 LTVAYSDGSSQK

-925 PGIIAARLKVSYD
+925 PGIIAARLKVNYD
-938 ADAMTLTKVEDGGIL
+938 AEAMTLTKVEDGGIL

-983 GTLAVLTF
+983 GTLVVLTF
-991 QIAED
+991 QIAES

-1002 DITISYDPDEVY
+1002 DVTLSYDPDEVY

-1040 QGSCGANV
+1040 QGSCGTNV

-1053 KDGVLTISG
+1053 KDSVLTISG
-1062 SGAMKNYTYKSEM
+1062 NGAMKNYTYKSEM

-1090 NGVTSIGDYAFYG
+1090 SGVTSIGDYAFYG

-1127 TALKTAELPSTL
+1127 TALESITIQNKETEIDIKAFKDCPKLSIYGYAGSSAEAYAKKYSIPFITLKLVTEGWKKDAKGWWYQNSDGSYPKNQWKKIGKEWYHFDTNGYMQTGWLKLDSFWYYLKDTGAMAKDEWVDNGKSYVDADGKYVPGKVKYTEGWKKDTKGWWYQNSDGSYPKNEWKTIKGARYHFDANGYMQTGWLKLDNIWYYFKTSGAMAKDEWVDNGKSYVDADGKYVPGKKKYTEGWKKNAKGWWYQNQDGSYPKSKWKQINGKWYYFDADGYMKTGWL
-1139 TKLGESAFYGCSALT
+1139 KLG
-1154 KMNIPEGIYTIW
+1154 NIWYYLKDSG
-1166 AYTFKNCTS
+1166 AM
-1175 LAEVTLP
+1175 AENEWV
-1182 STLIKLDEA
+1182 E
-1191 SFYGCSSLEEL
+1191 
-1202 QIPDQV
+1202 
-1208 SIIGIYTFKNC
+1208 
-1219 SKLRTVKLPTA
+1219 
-1230 LTGVREAAFYGT
+1230 
-1242 ALTDVTLP
+1242 
-1250 SKVQTI
+1250 
-1256 GSYAFKNCTSL
+1256 
-1267 KSVQMPDGLQKIDD
+1267 
-1281 SAFYGCTSLVALELP
+1281 
-1296 DSVTSINNYAFRR
+1296 
-1309 CTGLQKI
+1309 
-1316 QFSNGLKTIGECA
+1316 NGKY
-1329 FYGCTGLTELNLP
+1329 F
-1342 DSVTEMGSYAF
+1342 V
-1353 KTCTGVTS
+1353 
-1361 IHIPTGV
+1361 
-1368 ETLKESVFYGCS
+1368 
-1380 SVTAVEVPSNVKRIE
+1380 
-1395 NYVFASCSGLK
+1395 
-1406 EIRFIGNMPEIRA
+1406 
-1419 YAFARVNAQVQYPTD
+1419 
-1434 DATWSKDKMQNYGGQ
+1434 DANGKYIAGK
-1449 LNWMIPQDNDS
+1449 
-1460 KEDAVEV
+1460 KA
-1467 EVPEEQDEVLPDTEE
+1467 
-1482 NASTEEEQTTGV
+1482 
-1494 EEEKNSQNEET
+1494 
-1505 QAQPEEPL
+1505 
-1513 QEDDNVSKE
+1513 
-1522 QNPETEEQEE
+1522 
-1532 ENTETLQEKNLET
+1532 
-1545 VEETMEQKLGEQ
+1545 
-1557 ETVEK
+1557 

>member
-1 MKKMISKCMAVIL
+1 MKRKRNLTMIICSLVFFVSVLILSQDVLADAGAREDAVNWAYA
-14 MLTLCLTGFPIESQA
+14 QQ
-29 AGEITIAG
+29 
-37 IGMGYSAGSYFSTTG
+37 G
-52 KACVCHNKGICVPQT
+52 KSLDYDGAYG
-67 SACTCIHVSGT
+67 
-78 AQCYAFALWCEQKLF
+78 AQCVDLIKYYYAYF
-93 GTNDV
+93 G
-98 ANAKAFYSIGS
+98 K
-109 IAAGSVT
+109 
-116 ASSLKNLLYGKAKPG
+116 
-131 AHIRTYA
+131 
-138 AGGKSNHSMV
+138 
-148 IVSIDAK
+148 
-155 GFTVA
+155 
-160 QANGSNNNE
+160 
-169 YTGYGACRIGTS
+169 
-181 TYTWA
+181 A
-186 SYASSTYGSR
+186 SYAKGNGCDYVSNALPDGWTRIKNTADFVPEPGDIAVWGTELSKHGHVAIILSANTS
-196 GISFVKMPN
+196 SFVSMDQNWP
-205 NYNLS
+205 S
-210 GSDSGSGESGSH
+210 GSPCKQVTHTYSKFWGVIRPNFTSSGDGSTSH
-222 SINNSYSG
+222 VVNNSYSG
-230 FTPFKVYGNSTGK
+230 FTPFKAYANSTGK

-249 NGTQYSNRYISGSS
+249 GGTQYSNRYISGSS

-314 GTAYRRSSGS
+314 GTSYRRSSGS

-437 TSSVSFTA
+437 TSSGSFTA

-451 FIPGSAFPQNWT
+451 FIPGSASPQNWT

-515 IDGNTGH
+515 IDGDTGH
-522 NPNGVIDG
+522 NPKGVIDG
-530 ITGEIYSIRMSGW
+530 MTGGIYSIRMSGW

-568 VADRERT
+568 VADHERT
-575 DVHKVYGCG
+575 DVHNVYGCG
-584 NYHGYELEF
+584 NYHGYELGF

-604 VRVFAINVDGG
+604 VRVYAINVGGG
-615 TNTYLGEKKVTIGSD
+615 TNAYLGEKKVTIGSD

-669 TSYNGQDDI
+669 TSYNDQDDI

-697 TYQVNISAHNYEV
+697 TYQVNISAHNYEA

-745 QEGLTFEAA
+745 QESLTFEAA

-816 VKEKKLTG
+816 VNEKKLTG

-925 PGIIAARLKVSYD
+925 PGIIAARLKVNYD
-938 ADAMTLTKVEDGGIL
+938 AEAMTLTKVEDGGIL

-983 GTLAVLTF
+983 GTLVVLTF
-991 QIAED
+991 QIAES

-1002 DITISYDPDEVY
+1002 DVTISYDPDEVY

-1025 SNGTVTVKKADSVVQ
+1025 SNGIVTVKKADSVVQ
-1040 QGSCGANV
+1040 QGSCGTNV

-1062 SGAMKNYTYKSEM
+1062 NGEMKNYTYKSEM

-1090 NGVTSIGDYAFYG
+1090 SGVTSIGDYAFYG

-1127 TALKTAELPSTL
+1127 TALESITIQNKETEIDIKAFKDCPKLSIYGYAGSSAEAYAKKYSIPFITLKLVTEGWKKDAKGWWYQNSDGSYPKNQWKKIGKEWYHFDTNGYMQTGWLKLDSFWYYLKDTGAMAKDEWVDNGKSYVDADGKYVPGKVKYTEGWKKDAKGWWYQNSDGSYPKNQWKKIKGDWYHFDTSGYMQTGWLKIDNIWYYFKTSGAMAKDEWVDNGKSYVDADGKYVPGKKKYTEGWKKNAKGWWYQEKDGSYPKSKWKQISGKWYYFDANGYMQTGWL
-1139 TKLGESAFYGCSALT
+1139 KLG
-1154 KMNIPEGIYTIW
+1154 NIWYYLKASG
-1166 AYTFKNCTS
+1166 AM
-1175 LAEVTLP
+1175 AENEWV
-1182 STLIKLDEA
+1182 E
-1191 SFYGCSSLEEL
+1191 
-1202 QIPDQV
+1202 
-1208 SIIGIYTFKNC
+1208 
-1219 SKLRTVKLPTA
+1219 
-1230 LTGVREAAFYGT
+1230 
-1242 ALTDVTLP
+1242 
-1250 SKVQTI
+1250 
-1256 GSYAFKNCTSL
+1256 
-1267 KSVQMPDGLQKIDD
+1267 
-1281 SAFYGCTSLVALELP
+1281 
-1296 DSVTSINNYAFRR
+1296 
-1309 CTGLQKI
+1309 
-1316 QFSNGLKTIGECA
+1316 NGKY
-1329 FYGCTGLTELNLP
+1329 F
-1342 DSVTEMGSYAF
+1342 V
-1353 KTCTGVTS
+1353 
-1361 IHIPTGV
+1361 
-1368 ETLKESVFYGCS
+1368 
-1380 SVTAVEVPSNVKRIE
+1380 
-1395 NYVFASCSGLK
+1395 
-1406 EIRFIGNMPEIRA
+1406 
-1419 YAFARVNAQVQYPTD
+1419 
-1434 DATWSKDKMQNYGGQ
+1434 DANGKYIAGK
-1449 LNWMIPQDNDS
+1449 
-1460 KEDAVEV
+1460 KA
-1467 EVPEEQDEVLPDTEE
+1467 
-1482 NASTEEEQTTGV
+1482 
-1494 EEEKNSQNEET
+1494 
-1505 QAQPEEPL
+1505 
-1513 QEDDNVSKE
+1513 
-1522 QNPETEEQEE
+1522 
-1532 ENTETLQEKNLET
+1532 
-1545 VEETMEQKLGEQ
+1545 
-1557 ETVEK
+1557 